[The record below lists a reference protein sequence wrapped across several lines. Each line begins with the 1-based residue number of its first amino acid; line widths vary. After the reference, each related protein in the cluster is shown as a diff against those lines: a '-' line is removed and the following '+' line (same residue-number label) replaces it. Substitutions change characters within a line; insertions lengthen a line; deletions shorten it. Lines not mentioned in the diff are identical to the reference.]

1 MNLLEA
7 YQIEAALEA
16 RLQQLAKDEV
26 KGKPGSLELA
36 CVQDAIRWTGA
47 ALTRLQVE
55 LYGTDDEDDMAATIA
70 ANTRAMGGEW
80 GTLAELLPR
89 EQGITEAE
97 FRALWGDR

>member
-7 YQIEAALEA
+7 YQIEAALQD
-16 RLQQLAKDEV
+16 RLQGLAAEELR
-26 KGKPGSLELA
+26 GTPGSLELA

-55 LYGTDDEDDMAATIA
+55 LYGESEDDMEATIV

>member
-7 YQIEAALEA
+7 YQIEAALND
-16 RLQQLAKDEV
+16 RLQGLAQEEV
-26 KGKPGSLELA
+26 RMAPGSLELA

-55 LYGTDDEDDMAATIA
+55 LYGETEDDMEATVA

-89 EQGITEAE
+89 EQGITETE